1 MVWAIWPLS
10 IWSGILRKS
19 FNLKLLHIFTFNS
32 QLHFH
37 FLLAFVLFHYPPLI
51 SDTNRTSRDRF
62 LRSVSGT
69 RTNVLK
75 TISWAGWNED
85 LFNVKYLVYQ
95 CTCVWR
101 CSLDLHDMQ
110 REVIWR
116 KSLYFHNFFWQG
128 NPQNLASSWRW
139 GWKVESGS
147 DHIRNHR
154 WERNFYIYIID
165 F

>member
-10 IWSGILRKS
+10 IWSGISRKS

-32 QLHFH
+32 QLRFH

-51 SDTNRTSRDRF
+51 TDTNRTSRDRF

-85 LFNVKYLVYQ
+85 LLNVKYLVYQ

-116 KSLYFHNFFWQG
+116 KSLYFHNFFDKVIHKISLLLEDG
-128 NPQNLASSWRW
+128 AGKLNLAVTIS
-139 GWKVESGS
+139 GITGESE
-147 DHIRNHR
+147 I
-154 WERNFYIYIID
+154 FIFI
-165 F
+165 